1 MERIYLQIK
10 RLLNPVKTGR
20 VALFFL
26 FETSLTNQDEYCIML
41 IESEVMDMA
50 LLEIIEKVTTII
62 LNILSMLEIKKR
74 W

>member
-1 MERIYLQIK
+1 MNIELGKGGGDME
-10 RLLNPVKTGR
+10 
-20 VALFFL
+20 
-26 FETSLTNQDEYCIML
+26 
-41 IESEVMDMA
+41 